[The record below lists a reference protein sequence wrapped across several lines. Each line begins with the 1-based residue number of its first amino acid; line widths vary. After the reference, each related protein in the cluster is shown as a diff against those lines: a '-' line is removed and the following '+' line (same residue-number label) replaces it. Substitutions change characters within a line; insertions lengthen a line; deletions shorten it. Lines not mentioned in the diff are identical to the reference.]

1 MRKVDLH
8 DMTDND
14 GKRSLCLTS
23 IYTGV
28 STAQCCKRPHDSTST
43 GTRM

>member
-1 MRKVDLH
+1 MVMHVLRPGEVMRKVDLH

-14 GKRSLCLTS
+14 VKRSLCFSFYL
-23 IYTGV
+23 
-28 STAQCCKRPHDSTST
+28 HDSTST